1 MKLLSRMNKSN
12 NRKNSGFTLVELVIV
27 MAIMGILG
35 LAVVGFIGTSTKQ
48 YKYASKDVD
57 LQYEAQLT
65 MNQIGDLIIDA
76 QKGVKYEPATVAA
89 PVEVASANPE
99 TGYIATASASAE
111 EGQAEEASSEETS
124 SDSKLIIYNKDC
136 TYYIIY
142 RPSEHKIY
150 LRKDT
155 LDPAT
160 GVVKADGQGKESL
173 MAENVTG
180 FTPDLSEA
188 ESKNSVGIVVDF
200 KAGDK
205 KYTSKQNFTMRNKV
219 PTGADVEYVAPAEP
233 EGIRIYYKGKD
244 VTNGTVYYEMKK
256 TNNNLK
262 FTDKILG
269 GKYDSKNVTWNHSGT
284 LNGGKFYTD
293 NDNNGRDVYNVE
305 LMSNETTDQFVITVT
320 SIDDPSLTA
329 KVTVNVAHPINIL
342 HCTDHEYFS
351 RGSTHNLNI
360 DEGELTNSSLNG
372 KYQIKDFVWHIE
384 VESVSSTGATEH
396 KGDIAFKMGDD
407 GKLINYPADG
417 GDTNGIFKYSP
428 TEWIVGTGGKN
439 NDNSNNNSNKNDPE
453 YYKYLLYSFN
463 GGNQN
468 MYVRIALGEQF
479 LAGEKLN
486 VSVWLGLE
494 GESGFKS
501 NTITFYT
508 YHETE

>member
-1 MKLLSRMNKSN
+1 MKLLRRMNKSN

-35 LAVVGFIGTSTKQ
+35 LAVTGFIGTSTKQ

-89 PVEVASANPE
+89 PVEVASAAPE
-99 TGYIATASASAE
+99 AGYIATASAE
-111 EGQAEEASSEETS
+111 EEQTEEASSEETS

-136 TYYIIY
+136 TYNIIY

-160 GVVKADGQGKESL
+160 GAVKADGQGKESL

-244 VTNGTVYYEMKK
+244 VTNGTVYYEMINDQ
-256 TNNNLK
+256 NNNRLK

-269 GKYDSKNVTWNHSGT
+269 GKYDATKATWSVSAKNADVDDQ
-284 LNGGKFYTD
+284 GKR
-293 NDNNGRDVYNVE
+293 GDVYNI
-305 LMSNETTDQFVITVT
+305 LIKSTTITQFDVYVQ
-320 SIDDPSLTA
+320 SDENKDLKA

-342 HCTDHEYFS
+342 HCGADKHFNL
-351 RGSTHNLNI
+351 GQTHHLDI
-360 DEGELTNSSLNG
+360 DENELRSSPLKD
-372 KYQIKDFVWHIE
+372 KYQVKDFVWHME
-384 VESVSSTGATEH
+384 VESVSSTGATEY
-396 KGDIAFKMGDD
+396 KGDISFKMGDD
-407 GKLINYPADG
+407 GKLIYGTEGNGEPD
-417 GDTNGIFKYSP
+417 GIFNFSSNEISEEQASDPKYRNYLNYY
-428 TEWIVGTGGKN
+428 IV
-439 NDNSNNNSNKNDPE
+439 D
-453 YYKYLLYSFN
+453 
-463 GGNQN
+463 GNQN
-468 MYVRIALGEQF
+468 KEMHITLGKNF
-479 LAGEKLN
+479 LVGEKLN
-486 VSVWLGLE
+486 ISVWLGLE
-494 GESGFKS
+494 KEPGFKS
-501 NTITFYT
+501 NTVTFYT